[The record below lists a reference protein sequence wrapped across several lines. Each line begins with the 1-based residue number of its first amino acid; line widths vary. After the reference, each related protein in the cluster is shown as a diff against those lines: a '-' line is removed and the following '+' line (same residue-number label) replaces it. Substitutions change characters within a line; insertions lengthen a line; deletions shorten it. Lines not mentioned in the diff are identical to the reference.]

1 MGRGQKSG
9 VDYFSHDVG
18 AHNKKT
24 LSVLRSRFGND
35 GYAFWFIMLEL
46 LGEQTELSFDCS
58 DEISWVYLC
67 SETGVSET
75 KAAEVLDFLA
85 RIEAIDKALW
95 QNKKIIWCQ
104 GFVDRLKDVYKKR
117 RDEIPQK
124 PCAEIENALFP
135 PNRISAAEITE
146 NEQKIQKNGFSAAE
160 ICGNPTSSDIS
171 AAEICGNPTSSDIS
185 AAEMQQ
191 SKVKESKVNKSK
203 VKQSKVS
210 NTNYGSSNNSK
221 AEKNE
226 LYAAALALYE
236 KCIGTVSQSLQK
248 RICALVDDV
257 GLELYEMAVDKA
269 RQKGSVHIGY
279 IEAAAQG
286 MKRDAEQKGGRRSGT
301 DREVCPHVGTGTE
314 EPLKFSTE
322 L

>member
-46 LGEQTELSFDCS
+46 LGEQPELSFDCS

-75 KAAEVLDFLA
+75 RAVEILDFLA
-85 RIEAIDKALW
+85 RIEGIDKALW

-124 PCAEIENALFP
+124 PCAEIEAALFP
-135 PNRISAAEITE
+135 FNKISAAEITE
-146 NEQKIQKNGFSAAE
+146 NGQKIQKNGFSAAE

-171 AAEICGNPTSSDIS
+171 AAEST
-185 AAEMQQ
+185 Q
-191 SKVKESKVNKSK
+191 SKVKESKGKENKVNKSCK
-203 VKQSKVS
+203 AISTTVVS
-210 NTNYGSSNNSK
+210 TAISDK
-221 AEKNE
+221 AKNE

-236 KCIGTVSQSLQK
+236 KGIGTVSQSLQK

-286 MKRDAEQKGGRRSGT
+286 MKRDAEQKGGRRSGI

>member
-75 KAAEVLDFLA
+75 KAAEILDFLA

-124 PCAEIENALFP
+124 PRAEIEAALFP
-135 PNRISAAEITE
+135 SNKISAAEITE

-160 ICGNPTSSDIS
+160 ICGNPTL
-171 AAEICGNPTSSDIS
+171 SDIS

-191 SKVKESKVNKSK
+191 SKVNKSK

-236 KCIGTVSQSLQK
+236 KGIGTVSQSLQK

-257 GLELYEMAVDKA
+257 GLELYEMAIDKA

-286 MKRDAEQKGGRRSGT
+286 MKRDAEQKGERRSGA

>member
-58 DEISWVYLC
+58 DEISWVYFC

-75 KAAEVLDFLA
+75 KAAEILEFLA

-124 PCAEIENALFP
+124 PCAEIVAALFP
-135 PNRISAAEITE
+135 FNKISAAEITE
-146 NEQKIQKNGFSAAE
+146 NEQKIQKDGFSAAE
-160 ICGNPTSSDIS
+160 IC
-171 AAEICGNPTSSDIS
+171 ENPTSSDIS

-203 VKQSKVS
+203 VKQSKVN

-236 KCIGTVSQSLQK
+236 KGIGTVSQSLQK

-257 GLELYEMAVDKA
+257 GLELYEMAIDKA

>member
-75 KAAEVLDFLA
+75 KAAEILDFLA

-124 PCAEIENALFP
+124 PRAEIEAALFP
-135 PNRISAAEITE
+135 SNKISAAEITE

-160 ICGNPTSSDIS
+160 ICGNPTL
-171 AAEICGNPTSSDIS
+171 SDIS

-191 SKVKESKVNKSK
+191 SKVNKSKVNKSK

-236 KCIGTVSQSLQK
+236 KKIGTVSQSLQK

-257 GLELYEMAVDKA
+257 GLELYEMAIDKA

-286 MKRDAEQKGGRRSGT
+286 MKRDAEQKGGRRNGA